1 MANTKFKPAS
11 IEAAKVIVGDP
22 TGATNAGDVNISGD
36 FKKNGTPIGGAS
48 ITSLTGDVTAT
59 GPGAAATILATVNSN
74 VGSFTN
80 ANVTVNAKGLVTA
93 AANGNSPVI
102 AVDASFVAGIDPGQ
116 VPVYISNAAGTIT
129 AIRARLETASGAA
142 ATLQPVKAASGAA
155 ISAGTNLTTNTFNA
169 NGTPATNQTMTLHG
183 TPANLVLAA
192 GDCLGFISSG
202 TFTASVGGLTF
213 FITP

>member
-11 IEAAKVIVGDP
+11 IEAAKAIVGDP

-36 FKKNGTPIGGAS
+36 FKKNGTPIGGAG
-48 ITSLTGDVTAT
+48 ITNLTGDVTAT
-59 GPGAAATILATVNSN
+59 GPGAAATTLATVNSN
-74 VGSFTN
+74 VGSFTSTN
-80 ANVTVNAKGLVTA
+80 LTVNAKGLVTA
-93 AANGNSPVI
+93 VASGNSPVI
-102 AVDASFVAGIDPGQ
+102 AMDASFVAGIDPGQ

-129 AIRARLETASGAA
+129 AIRARLETASGVA
-142 ATLQPVKAASGAA
+142 ATLQPVKAASGTA